1 MISGLPLAGGET
13 FKDLV
18 KARVKTVID
27 SRRKEG
33 ERVIERF

>member
-18 KARVKTVID
+18 KARVKTAID
-27 SRRKEG
+27 SRIEG
-33 ERVIERF
+33 RRESN